1 MRTMTDLTARISNFD
16 ELLHPDNISKTNLAI
31 EMVKDDFC
39 FFMELNGFK
48 VDKTP
53 MPAKSKTVKVE
64 NDQYSMIFQRVEIG
78 KKTYFNI
85 LIIYYFKGPV
95 LSHCFNYDGT
105 LYETEYRKNDQ
116 FSIIKKTVLTRL
128 NDGTIYYRYG
138 IGKNYDKKCYMDSF
152 LEENGVIT
160 RVMYMLKDDV
170 YELNVLLNAMGK
182 PNKESIKVEDY
193 LTLVDLFSDDDAL
206 VLEMALC

>member
-1 MRTMTDLTARISNFD
+1 MTDLTARISNLD

-53 MPAKSKTVKVE
+53 MPATSKTVKVE
-64 NDQYSMIFQRVEIG
+64 NEQYAITFQRVSIG

-95 LSHCFNYDGT
+95 RSHCFNYDGT
-105 LYETEYRKNDQ
+105 LYETEYRRKDQ
-116 FSIIKKTVLTRL
+116 FSIVKKTVLTRF
-128 NDGTIYYRYG
+128 NDGTIYHSYG
-138 IGKNYDKKCYMDSF
+138 IQKSHDKKCYMDSF
-152 LEENGVIT
+152 YEENGIIT
-160 RVMYMLKDDV
+160 KAMYILENNV
-170 YELNVLLNAMGK
+170 YELNTLLNAMGQPK
-182 PNKESIKVEDY
+182 KELIKFEDY
-193 LTLVDLFSDDDAL
+193 LTLVDLFSNEDAL
-206 VLEMALC
+206 ILEMALC